1 MEAFFISYQ
10 NYIYLT
16 FAFVIVFFIGKIGS
30 VKLFVDGIYETIV
43 SVIKFF
49 AKSLSEED
57 GNGGKP
63 SFSRILGVYATV
75 EIVAMSWVVLNDKSK
90 FVPDVMMTIFWVTIG
105 YAMIS
110 KVISTASPLL
120 QDVIRAYLLKIQNTV
135 PTNKPDI
142 QDAPKP

>member
-1 MEAFFISYQ
+1 METFFIAYQ

-16 FAFVIVFFIGKIGS
+16 FAFVIVFLIGKVGS
-30 VKLFVDGIYETIV
+30 VKLFIDSVYETVV

-63 SFSRILGVYATV
+63 SFSRMLGVYITV
-75 EIVAMSWVVLNDKSK
+75 EIVAMAWVVLNDKTK
-90 FVPDVMMTIFWVTIG
+90 IVPDVMMTIFWVTIG

-120 QDVIRAYLLKIQNTV
+120 QDVIKAYLLKVQNL
-135 PTNKPDI
+135 P
-142 QDAPKP
+142 APKTEPDK